1 MARYT
6 LQIEANKRR
15 KKLYWAYLQL
25 VLGIVVLTLYLFFD
39 EKSSFARV
47 SHILIAFFFIS
58 NGVSGIRA
66 LRRNYYV
73 EINDVYIEWLPQLPG
88 AYVSI
93 AVWDDIRWIKQENDG
108 SITFSQQ
115 SSFSN
120 TLRLTD
126 FPVVDKL
133 QIMRELY
140 SITSAKQLR
149 LINFEEMVSA
159 MA

>member
-39 EKSSFARV
+39 EESSFARV

-73 EINDVYIEWLPQLPG
+73 EINDVYIEWLPQFPG
-88 AYVSI
+88 AYVSVV
-93 AVWDDIRWIKQENDG
+93 VWDDIRWIKQENDG

-140 SITSAKQLR
+140 SIASAKQLR

>member
-6 LQIEANKRR
+6 LQIEAHKRR

-25 VLGIVVLTLYLFFD
+25 LLGIVVLLLYLILD
-39 EKSSFARV
+39 EENTFSRV
-47 SHILIAFFFIS
+47 AHIVIALFFIS
-58 NGVSGIRA
+58 NGVSGIKA

-88 AYVSI
+88 AYVSVV
-93 AVWDDIRWIKQENDG
+93 VWDDIRWIKQENDG

-126 FPVVDKL
+126 FSPADKL

-140 SITSAKQLR
+140 SVASGKQLR

>member
-1 MARYT
+1 M
-6 LQIEANKRR
+6 
-15 KKLYWAYLQL
+15 
-25 VLGIVVLTLYLFFD
+25 LYLVFD
-39 EKSSFARV
+39 EENSFSSI
-47 SHILIAFFFIS
+47 SHIVFAFFFIS
-58 NGVSGIRA
+58 NGVSGVRA
-66 LRRNYYV
+66 LQRNYYV

-93 AVWDDIRWIKQENDG
+93 VVWDDIRWIKQENDG

-126 FPVVDKL
+126 FPAVDKL

-140 SITSAKQLR
+140 SIVSVKQLR

>member
-39 EKSSFARV
+39 EESSFARV
-47 SHILIAFFFIS
+47 SHILITFFFIS

-66 LRRNYYV
+66 LQRNYYV

-88 AYVSI
+88 AYFSI
-93 AVWDDIRWIKQENDG
+93 VVWDDIRWIKQENDG

-126 FPVVDKL
+126 FPAVDKL
-133 QIMRELY
+133 QIMRELD
-140 SITSAKQLR
+140 SIASAKQLR